1 LGGISPA
8 AIPGAWIL
16 IIFGQSFL
24 GIGVLKIVSTWTAQ
38 SPRYVDQA
46 EQRLYDHLLQLVQS
60 APPSQLISRFQA
72 LFIEGV
78 DYPEPE
84 ILAVLDAITVSK
96 AATHDFRFVL
106 NRCCHILI
114 NRWQARPQLQPSI
127 AELVA
132 LFESPPSRQA
142 LTYSRSRS
150 VRRIRSLTQD
160 FTRSEQYLALRRLAQ
175 VLVPPTAIAI
185 PDSAALGNL
194 IRRYPYLYEHCLL
207 AEGCTHSETHTVRQ
221 LQEKAQRQY
230 EVDLSHYV
238 TYQVRRSRP
247 IATGPR
253 DRVLVPAT
261 NPTLLTEADL
271 CLALKHFIGRSQG
284 NYSYRD
290 LAQRFLQSSQTQKY
304 GFFKDDLYQYLT
316 ASVDTGYGKRQFNNQ
331 LYAQLQNLLPDRH
344 HQPVDEFLMIRTC
357 SQLLNFLVV
366 ESPKKPEHFLFV
378 DLIANLGPVLTTG
391 LLLKLVLICRKIRPY
406 LGKRFSILFS
416 HYETC
421 TQEAVMWLVYAM
433 ENLNIALST
442 NLSAGDMSLIN
453 QWAK

>member
-1 LGGISPA
+1 M
-8 AIPGAWIL
+8 
-16 IIFGQSFL
+16 
-24 GIGVLKIVSTWTAQ
+24 STWTAQ
-38 SPRYVDQA
+38 SPRYIDHA
-46 EQRLYDHLLQLVQS
+46 EQKLYDHLLQLVQS
-60 APPSQLISRFQA
+60 APPSQLIRCFQA
-72 LFIEGV
+72 LFIDGV
-78 DYPEPE
+78 GYQDTE
-84 ILAVLDAITVSK
+84 IMAALDAIAATK
-96 AATHDFRFVL
+96 AADQEFRFVL

-127 AELVA
+127 PELVA

-142 LTYSRSRS
+142 ITYSRSRA

-160 FTRSEQYLALRRLAQ
+160 FTRSEQYLTLRRLSQ
-175 VLVPPTAIAI
+175 VLVPAPATAI
-185 PDSAALGNL
+185 PDSTALGNL

-207 AEGCTHSETHTVRQ
+207 AEGCTQTETETVHQ

-238 TYQVRRSRP
+238 TYQVRRSRSIVP
-247 IATGPR
+247 GTPPSNRVIAP
-253 DRVLVPAT
+253 VA
-261 NPTLLTEADL
+261 NPTLLTEDDL
-271 CLALKHFIGRSQG
+271 CVALKHFVGRSQG

-290 LAQRFLQSSQTQKY
+290 LAQRFLQGSRTQKY
-304 GFFKDDLYQYLT
+304 GSFKDDLYQYLT
-316 ASVDTGYGKRQFNNQ
+316 ASVDAGYGKRQFNNQ
-331 LYAQLQNLLPDRH
+331 LHTQLRNLLPDSH
-344 HQPVDEFLMIRTC
+344 QQPVNEFLMIRTC

-378 DLIANLGPVLTTG
+378 DLISNLGPVLTTG

-421 TQEAVMWLVYAM
+421 TQETVMWLVYAL

-442 NLSAGDMSLIN
+442 NLSTGDMSFIN
-453 QWAK
+453 QWMP